1 MSKVEP
7 HPTDKGKFQST
18 FDDYGH
24 GKGNGKSRNAIYKHA
39 KKIKQQKTEKSDN
52 FSQARSEPVFSEE
65 NSTKSKKSDF
75 VKIEDENSTDWS
87 SISWADDDISDVKP
101 KSIPEPIAAMANGQA
116 AQVSLA
122 AQGQVIRFAFHGL
135 DRLITHW
142 GRGVMNNPDYT
153 IERHPSDM
161 DALEASTLQL
171 MAHYGIQMPVS
182 PLMVWGATVGS
193 AYAPPIMHIRK
204 NADPNRKKKG
214 LFSRF
219 NFLKRRKK
227 KTAEVIED
235 DSINA

>member
-18 FDDYGH
+18 FDNYGH

-39 KKIKQQKTEKSDN
+39 KKVSKQAETIPIQE
-52 FSQARSEPVFSEE
+52 
-65 NSTKSKKSDF
+65 SDF
-75 VKIEDENSTDWS
+75 VKKDENLNPDSEKITQNQTDWN
-87 SISWADDDISDVKP
+87 SISWADDDVGDVKP

-204 NADPNRKKKG
+204 NADPNRKKRG
-214 LFSRF
+214 LLSRF
-219 NFLKRRKK
+219 NFLKRKK
-227 KTAEVIED
+227 KKSNEVKD
-235 DSINA
+235 DESTNA

>member
-18 FDDYGH
+18 FDNYGH

-39 KKIKQQKTEKSDN
+39 KKVSKQAESIPIV
-52 FSQARSEPVFSEE
+52 E
-65 NSTKSKKSDF
+65 SDF
-75 VKIEDENSTDWS
+75 VKKDENLNLDSEKITQNQTDWN
-87 SISWADDDISDVKP
+87 SISWADDDVGDVKP

-204 NADPNRKKKG
+204 NADPNRKKRG

-219 NFLKRRKK
+219 NFLKRKK
-227 KTAEVIED
+227 KKSNEVKED
-235 DSINA
+235 EPTNS